1 MMLKQEYI
9 TYMSGLTTGHQEL
22 NSEMFSTAVDGF
34 TQPLQVI
41 NREKDTDE

>member
-9 TYMSGLTTGHQEL
+9 TYMSGLKTGHQEP

-34 TQPLQVI
+34 TQVI